1 MLIVKVLKMGSEGE
15 IGSTCSEENI
25 GRSSKLVGYI
35 NHGRTVHVNDQG
47 GDDGGTRK
55 VGNGVSDIL

>member
-1 MLIVKVLKMGSEGE
+1 MGSEGE